1 MRPQATASAGEAVA
15 LGDATAPVTA
25 AGCGIIHTILFLP
38 FPSPLGAKE
47 GATRLLIRWIF
58 PMKHAFAPC
67 LIATFLLSGC
77 AALPDMESPQP
88 QQKTPV
94 TKSVNAEINRLL
106 MGGDT
111 QVAGVL
117 SDISATTYTVAAG
130 DTALAIIRR
139 AGAPQSLFY
148 DLPERDQRRL
158 ARLSPGDQ
166 MAILSGE
173 RDTYV
178 GLATAHGG
186 SWQMARQGA
195 GGYRLTD
202 GFDLAPPVMQVLD
215 LPVKGSIQNTLAQ
228 SNLDGAYQAELTTL
242 LARGLPED
250 DLSDGW
256 LRLRLEHQYIN
267 GVEMGGPA
275 LVSAALSVS
284 PDPMFMVRYRLG
296 SREAAYYNG
305 DGERL
310 EPDWISHPL
319 RGKYRITSEFNPR
332 RLHPI
337 TGQSRPH
344 NGRDFAARRG
354 TPVVAA
360 TDGTVV
366 HAGRRGSWGKLVVLR
381 HGNGL
386 QTRYAHLRSVS
397 GLSVG
402 DTVRRGQ
409 MIGRVGTTGLSTGP
423 HLHFEVHQ
431 RGLAKNPETF
441 EPGRSRV
448 RAMASFD
455 STDRLFFAQ
464 YRDMEANALAQLPK
478 RGMPTLMASAGLYG
492 MGGPDEDFQASDAA
506 R

>member
-1 MRPQATASAGEAVA
+1 
-15 LGDATAPVTA
+15 
-25 AGCGIIHTILFLP
+25 
-38 FPSPLGAKE
+38 
-47 GATRLLIRWIF
+47 
-58 PMKHAFAPC
+58 MKRAFAPC

-77 AALPDMESPQP
+77 AVTQDMESPQS

-94 TKSVNAEINRLL
+94 TQSVHDEINRLL
-106 MGGDT
+106 TGGDT
-111 QVAGVL
+111 LMGSAQP
-117 SDISATTYTVAAG
+117 DIAATTYTVAAG
-130 DTALAIIRR
+130 DTALALIRR
-139 AGAPQSLFY
+139 AGAPQSLLY
-148 DLPERDQRRL
+148 DLPKRDQRRL

-186 SWQMARQGA
+186 SWQMARQDA
-195 GGYRLTD
+195 GTYQLND
-202 GFDLAPPVMQVLD
+202 GFDLTAPVMQVHD
-215 LPVKGSIQNTLAQ
+215 LPVKGTIRDTLAQ
-228 SNLDGAYQAELTTL
+228 SELDAAYQAELATL
-242 LARGLPED
+242 LARGFPED
-250 DLSDGW
+250 DLPDGW
-256 LRLRLEHQYIN
+256 LRLRLEHQYMN
-267 GVEMGGPA
+267 GVEMGAPT

-284 PDPMFMVRYRLG
+284 PDPMFMVRYRQG
-296 SREAAYYNG
+296 SHEVAYYNG
-305 DGERL
+305 EGERL

-319 RGKYRITSEFNPR
+319 RGQYRITSEFNPR

-366 HAGRRGSWGKLVVLR
+366 HAGRRGSWGRLVVLR

-386 QTRYAHLRSVS
+386 QTRYAHLRSIS
-397 GLSVG
+397 GLSPG

-409 MIGRVGTTGLSTGP
+409 VIGRVGTTGLSTGP

-431 RGLAKNPETF
+431 RGLAKNPAIF
-441 EPGRSRV
+441 EPGRSRA

-455 STDRLFFAQ
+455 STDRRFFAQ
-464 YRDMEANALAQLPK
+464 YRDMEGNSLAQLPK
-478 RGMPTLMASAGLYG
+478 RGMPTLMASAGLHG
-492 MGGPDEDFQASDAA
+492 MGGPDEDFQASDKA